1 MGGGAYESDL
11 LNLRE
16 QAMRHRGLASNRL
29 FRMPTFLPKIDESTS
44 PREPA
49 DDAKQA
55 AHRLHRS
62 VIKMYPVSR
71 RVNNVRN
78 DGPDLVE
85 PISDDDVAADGR
97 PTRDAPDPR
106 TPGLFDDEANA
117 P

>member
-55 AHRLHRS
+55 AHRLHRRA
-62 VIKMYPVSR
+62 IKMYAVSHPAR
-71 RVNNVRN
+71 QYSGRFSV
-78 DGPDLVE
+78 
-85 PISDDDVAADGR
+85 VALLARLWR
-97 PTRDAPDPR
+97 P
-106 TPGLFDDEANA
+106 F
-117 P
+117 

>member
-29 FRMPTFLPKIDESTS
+29 FRTPTLLPKIDESTS

-55 AHRLHRS
+55 AHRLHRRA
-62 VIKMYPVSR
+62 IKMYAVSCPAR
-71 RVNNVRN
+71 QNSGRFGV
-78 DGPDLVE
+78 
-85 PISDDDVAADGR
+85 VALLARLWR
-97 PTRDAPDPR
+97 P
-106 TPGLFDDEANA
+106 F
-117 P
+117 